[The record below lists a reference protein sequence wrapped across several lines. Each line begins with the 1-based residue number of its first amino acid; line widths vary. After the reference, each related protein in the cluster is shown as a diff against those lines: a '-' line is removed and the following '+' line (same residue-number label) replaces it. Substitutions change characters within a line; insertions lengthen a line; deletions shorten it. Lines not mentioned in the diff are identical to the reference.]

1 MPPPDYLVNL
11 RISARTASG
20 KIRISNNHMI
30 QPPSH
35 ASAVSVAVLS
45 RPIMVSMARL
55 IKAFTDSPMESAL
68 ALISSFLP
76 FGMVR
81 FTRSNFSA
89 MYLFTAFCCA
99 FDTVKLSPAFCLGG
113 GGSIKSP
120 FSTVPIIAQN
130 IYCVNIENAQN
141 ILRKYSDYSIL
152 IYCANRYKIRV

>member
-1 MPPPDYLVNL
+1 MPPPHDYFVSF
-11 RISARTASG
+11 RTSARTASG
-20 KIRISNNHMI
+20 KIMISNNHMVK
-30 QPPSH
+30 PPSH

-45 RPIMVSMARL
+45 RSIMVSMARL

-99 FDTVKLSPAFCLGG
+99 FDTAMFQPPWGTVICRHLSYCSFIIPRL
-113 GGSIKSP
+113 SICINML
-120 FSTVPIIAQN
+120 FQ
-130 IYCVNIENAQN
+130 
-141 ILRKYSDYSIL
+141 
-152 IYCANRYKIRV
+152 